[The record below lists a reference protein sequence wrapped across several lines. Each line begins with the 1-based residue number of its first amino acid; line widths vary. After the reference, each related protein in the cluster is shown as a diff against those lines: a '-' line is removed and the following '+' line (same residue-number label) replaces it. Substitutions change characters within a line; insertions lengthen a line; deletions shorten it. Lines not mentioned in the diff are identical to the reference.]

1 MGYRYAN
8 LHLLH
13 IIVAEFP
20 AVSAL
25 PNCVSALSNLL
36 GLIETGGKMFGI
48 GRGLPEIAAN
58 SAITICS
65 KWRLAWHKPIFKTGL
80 EHFC

>member
-25 PNCVSALSNLL
+25 PNCVSALFNLL
-36 GLIETGGKMFGI
+36 TLIQTGSNIIGI
-48 GRGLPEIAAN
+48 ARELPGTSGNFRELPDIL
-58 SAITICS
+58 
-65 KWRLAWHKPIFKTGL
+65 R
-80 EHFC
+80 